1 MLAVPWLVLVAS
13 LVLLGVVLGLVYA
26 LVRLAAGDGG
36 RDALVGLEPQRVRA
50 FHGLGP
56 ERSPHCRP

>member
-1 MLAVPWLVLVAS
+1 
-13 LVLLGVVLGLVYA
+13 VLLAVVLGLVYA
-26 LVRLAAGDGG
+26 LVRLAAGDDE